1 MEVRSGDEL
10 PVSSILAIAKKE
22 FKESISNR
30 WFLVLSVIFFL
41 LILQIPYIVLML
53 LGFFSY
59 SNIPGKTGIFLA
71 HAISFGGLITLIVG
85 SLSIVTEKEQD
96 TLSFLLTQPIRKLEI
111 IIGKFFGLL
120 LVISLMMS
128 IGFGLAMLPSIGEE
142 EIINIGFLN
151 FIYSTLVMVGSASVM
166 IGLSIAISVISAS
179 RTMAVSLALFTWL
192 FFTLIYGSGFLGYM
206 LITVNETQA
215 YFYFIFLNPI
225 EISNTIMHLI
235 LNPVLSPSLPARFM
249 VNYFGIGGAFAPLTI
264 GLLIWSVT
272 PIIFSV
278 IEFYSR
284 EY

>member
-1 MEVRSGDEL
+1 MRIGDEL

>member
-1 MEVRSGDEL
+1 MEVRIGDEL

-192 FFTLIYGSGFLGYM
+192 FFTLIYSSGFLGYM

>member
-1 MEVRSGDEL
+1 VEVRIGDEL

>member
-1 MEVRSGDEL
+1 MEVRIGDEL

-120 LVISLMMS
+120 LVISLMMG

-142 EIINIGFLN
+142 EIISIGFLN

>member
-1 MEVRSGDEL
+1 MEVRIGDEL

>member
-1 MEVRSGDEL
+1 VEVRIGDEL

-59 SNIPGKTGIFLA
+59 SNIPGKTGIFLV

-179 RTMAVSLALFTWL
+179 RTMAVSLALFIWL

-225 EISNTIMHLI
+225 EISNIIMHLI

-249 VNYFGIGGAFAPLTI
+249 VNYFGIGGAFVPLTI

>member
-1 MEVRSGDEL
+1 MEVRIGDEL

-59 SNIPGKTGIFLA
+59 SNIPGKTGIFLV

-179 RTMAVSLALFTWL
+179 RTMAVSLALFIWL

-225 EISNTIMHLI
+225 EISNIIMHLI

-249 VNYFGIGGAFAPLTI
+249 VNYFGIGGAFVPLTI

>member
-1 MEVRSGDEL
+1 VEVRSGDEL

>member
-120 LVISLMMS
+120 LVISLMMG

-142 EIINIGFLN
+142 EIISIGFLN
-151 FIYSTLVMVGSASVM
+151 FIYSILVMVGSASVM
-166 IGLSIAISVISAS
+166 IGLAIAISVISAS

-192 FFTLIYGSGFLGYM
+192 FFTLIYSSGFLGYM

-235 LNPVLSPSLPARFM
+235 LNPILSPSLPARFK
-249 VNYFGIGGAFAPLTI
+249 VNYFGIGGSFVPLGI
-264 GLLIWSVT
+264 GLLIWSAA
-272 PIIFSV
+272 PIVFSI

>member
-1 MEVRSGDEL
+1 MRIGDEL

-59 SNIPGKTGIFLA
+59 SNIPGKTGIFLV

-179 RTMAVSLALFTWL
+179 RTMAVSLALFIWL

-225 EISNTIMHLI
+225 EISNIIMHLI

-249 VNYFGIGGAFAPLTI
+249 VNYFGIGGAFVPLTI

>member
-85 SLSIVTEKEQD
+85 SLSIITEKEQD

-151 FIYSTLVMVGSASVM
+151 FIYSILVMVGSASVM
-166 IGLSIAISVISAS
+166 IGLAIAISVISAS

-192 FFTLIYGSGFLGYM
+192 FFTLIYSSGFLGYM

-235 LNPVLSPSLPARFM
+235 LNPILSPSLPARFM
-249 VNYFGIGGAFAPLTI
+249 VNYFGIGGSFVPLGI
-264 GLLIWSVT
+264 GLLIWSAA
-272 PIIFSV
+272 PIVFSI

>member
-1 MEVRSGDEL
+1 VRIGDEL

-59 SNIPGKTGIFLA
+59 SNIPGKTGIFLV

-179 RTMAVSLALFTWL
+179 RTMAVSLALFIWL

-225 EISNTIMHLI
+225 EISNIIMHLI

-249 VNYFGIGGAFAPLTI
+249 VNYFGIGGAFVPLTI

>member
-1 MEVRSGDEL
+1 MKGDDR
-10 PVSSILAIAKKE
+10 VSISSILTIAKKE
-22 FKESISNR
+22 IKDSIRNR
-30 WFLVLSVIFFL
+30 WFLVLSSIFFL
-41 LILQIPYIVLML
+41 LILQIPYIILML
-53 LGFFSY
+53 LGLFSY
-59 SNIPGKTGIFLA
+59 ENVPGKTGIFLA